1 MAWERLSWLNSPFW
15 ELLST
20 DCESNLNIFL
30 LVSKVLTV
38 VLRHRSVAALKI
50 AALGLF
56 ISSGDLDCR
65 RCQPTGVKDIPL
77 LPKKPSKRA
86 AWWRTPDVYCHW
98 EFPGRLR
105 GVEMSAH
112 IRTPYSLLSKFLEFL
127 NNKYLQQKGRS
138 VTQFEHCR
146 HLPFKG
152 KKCKSE
158 HDRSRDREKV
168 RLSQAP
174 GRNVE
179 RIITA
184 VDGNSATVT
193 HANMSKEKAEK
204 TGIVVRN

>member
-1 MAWERLSWLNSPFW
+1 M
-15 ELLST
+15 

-56 ISSGDLDCR
+56 ISSEDLDCR

-146 HLPFKG
+146 HLLFKG
-152 KKCKSE
+152 KNANQNMIEAETEKKSDY
-158 HDRSRDREKV
+158 HKHR
-168 RLSQAP
+168 
-174 GRNVE
+174 
-179 RIITA
+179 
-184 VDGNSATVT
+184 
-193 HANMSKEKAEK
+193 AEMLK
-204 TGIVVRN
+204 G